1 MNRSK
6 MRSRFER
13 ADLLAAGL
21 ALCSFLLVEEFSV
34 KVWLLIMWV
43 ILRRRQPL
51 ALALITLLFGCSFL
65 LRAPLPASAPD
76 TQIIRVEQIKSSYV
90 IAEAKGQRVVVYGL

>member
-21 ALCSFLLVEEFSV
+21 ALCSFLLVEKFSV

-43 ILRRRQPL
+43 ILRRR
-51 ALALITLLFGCSFL
+51 
-65 LRAPLPASAPD
+65 
-76 TQIIRVEQIKSSYV
+76 
-90 IAEAKGQRVVVYGL
+90 